1 MHLEHIR
8 CAEIQP
14 DPRSREYSPD
24 EIEAL
29 ADDMRENGVLRPVLL
44 RATSE
49 GYVIVHGERRWRA
62 ARLAGIEA
70 LPAIMVQELASEGA
84 LAA

>member
-1 MHLEHIR
+1 MQLEHVS

-14 DPRSREYSPD
+14 DPRGRDYSAD

-29 ADDMRENGVLRPVLL
+29 ADDLRQNGVLRPVLL
-44 RATSE
+44 RATSD
-49 GYVIVHGERRWRA
+49 GYMIVHGERRWRA
-62 ARLAGIEA
+62 ARLAGIKA
-70 LPAIMVQELASEGA
+70 LPAILVQELASEDA